1 MRISKQWRYVV
12 SKQKTMVSGLLVMCL
27 LLPSHEREGE
37 QVKGQREEE
46 RRVEPPCSLGNR
58 HVCECARIQE
68 VI

>member
-37 QVKGQREEE
+37 RVKGQSEEE
-46 RRVEPPCSLGNR
+46 SRVGKLNLHSHLGTQ
-58 HVCECARIQE
+58 EC
-68 VI
+68 V